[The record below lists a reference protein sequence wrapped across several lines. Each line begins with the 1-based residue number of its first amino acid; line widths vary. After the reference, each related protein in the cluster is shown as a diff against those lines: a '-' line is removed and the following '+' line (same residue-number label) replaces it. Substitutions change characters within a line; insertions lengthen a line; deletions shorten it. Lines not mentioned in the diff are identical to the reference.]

1 MASTR
6 QETTMSFQAYLDALE
21 AKTGKTPREL
31 LTEAEDRGFDGRTK
45 AGVVADWL
53 REDYGVGRGHAMA
66 FFHVLKN
73 GPTISAKHVGTSGS
87 HRDESTELRL
97 DGVAARSGP

>member
-1 MASTR
+1 
-6 QETTMSFQAYLDALE
+6 MSFQAYLDALE

-53 REDYGVGRGHAMA
+53 REDYAVGRGHAMA

-73 GPTISAKHVGTSGS
+73 GPTISSV
-87 HRDESTELRL
+87 RRPW
-97 DGVAARSGP
+97 RSGPATAARRAFARRRAR